1 MGRDINHG
9 LTAPATT
16 EPATWLA
23 AHQTELARLAAIAAI
38 PCSFVAADWP
48 GMAMLPGS
56 PALHHVP
63 GTADLI
69 VDDHAVTVALAYDA
83 DERLPYVA
91 DAPEWL
97 TIDQAE
103 RIDAVIAAAW
113 ATREAA

>member
-1 MGRDINHG
+1 MYMDA
-9 LTAPATT
+9 APNTTT

-23 AHQTELARLAAIAAI
+23 AHQAELARLAGIAAI

-48 GMAMLPGS
+48 EGGTVPGQLGVTWS
-56 PALHHVP
+56 VP

-83 DERLPYVA
+83 DQRLPYVA

-103 RIDAVIAAAW
+103 RIDAVVAAAW
-113 ATREAA
+113 ATREEA